1 MSNQDFLDNIYNVKD
16 GEAMRAAYDQW
27 ADRYDSDI
35 TQNQYR
41 TPARI
46 AAALARHLE
55 DKQAP
60 ILDFACGTGLSG
72 QALHDAGF
80 TCIDGVDLSEKMLS
94 KALAK
99 GVYRSLTPCTAQ
111 APMDAVTLEHRAI
124 TAAGAIGAGAAPMH
138 CLSMAIDHLPSGGL
152 LCVSLNDHTLEDP
165 RYEAL
170 IADAVANG
178 TVEVLES
185 EQGEHLPEINLGA
198 RVYVIRKR

>member
-1 MSNQDFLDNIYNVKD
+1 MNNQDFLDSIYTVE
-16 GEAMRAAYDQW
+16 GGQAMREAYDQW

-99 GVYRSLTPCTAQ
+99 AVYRSLTPCTAQ

>member
-99 GVYRSLTPCTAQ
+99 AVYRSLTPCTAQ

>member
-1 MSNQDFLDNIYNVKD
+1 MNNQDFLDTIYTVEG
-16 GEAMRAAYDQW
+16 GEAMRKTYDQW

-35 TQNQYR
+35 TQNHYR
-41 TPARI
+41 TPARV

-80 TCIDGVDLSEKMLS
+80 TNIDGVDLSEKMLG

-99 GVYRSLTPCTAQ
+99 GVYRSLTPCSAE

-124 TAAGAIGAGAAPMH
+124 TAVGAIGAGAAPMQ

-170 IADAVANG
+170 IADAVTDG